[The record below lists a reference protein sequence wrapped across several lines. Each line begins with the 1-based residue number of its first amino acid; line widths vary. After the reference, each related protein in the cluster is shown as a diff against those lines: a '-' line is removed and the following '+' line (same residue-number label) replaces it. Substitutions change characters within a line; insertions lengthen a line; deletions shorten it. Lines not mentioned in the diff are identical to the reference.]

1 MKLIKQH
8 NTRQTKENKIKQK
21 EKSNK
26 KVNKMKLE
34 ATRPPPFSFC
44 TEFQSIVRSIGC
56 NFFNNLSLSELVHSF
71 QSL

>member
-34 ATRPPPFSFC
+34 ATRPPPFSF
-44 TEFQSIVRSIGC
+44 
-56 NFFNNLSLSELVHSF
+56 
-71 QSL
+71 